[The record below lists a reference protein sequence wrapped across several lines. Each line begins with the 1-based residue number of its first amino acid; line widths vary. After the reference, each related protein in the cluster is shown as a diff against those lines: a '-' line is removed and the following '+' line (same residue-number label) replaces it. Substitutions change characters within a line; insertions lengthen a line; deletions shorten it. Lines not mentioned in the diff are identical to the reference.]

1 VIQYLLDT
9 NTLIYTINN
18 RPTAVRQQFEKHQE
32 EMGISTVSLMELY
45 FGAEKSQQLQR
56 NLKDI
61 EGMAARLT
69 VLDYDIAAARHTGEI
84 RSNLKSIGNEIGPYD
99 AMIAGHARS
108 RGFVLVTNNEKEFS
122 RVDGLRI
129 TNWVEKKR

>member
-18 RPTAVRQQFEKHQE
+18 RPAAVREQFEKNQE

-69 VLDYDIAAARHTGEI
+69 VLDYDISAARHTGEI

-129 TNWVEKKR
+129 TNWVEKK

>member
-1 VIQYLLDT
+1 MIQYLLDT

-18 RPTAVRQQFEKHQE
+18 RPAAVREQFEKNQE

-69 VLDYDIAAARHTGEI
+69 VLDYDISAARHTGEI

-129 TNWVEKKR
+129 TNWVEKK